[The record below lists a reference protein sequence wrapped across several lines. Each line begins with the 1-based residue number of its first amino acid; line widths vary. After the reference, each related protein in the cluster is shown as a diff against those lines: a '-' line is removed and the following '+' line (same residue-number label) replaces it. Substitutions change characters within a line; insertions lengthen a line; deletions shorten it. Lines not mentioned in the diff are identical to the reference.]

1 MKISIKKASVN
12 MSKAVIHIRN
22 ILADKRG
29 EGMVDIAISVMI
41 SVVLGAL
48 VLAGL
53 YLLFKS
59 NIMPVLTQKVQDMF
73 NYQG

>member
-1 MKISIKKASVN
+1 MKILIKKARVN
-12 MSKAVIHIRN
+12 MSKAVMHVRN

-59 NIMPVLTQKVQDMF
+59 NVLPVLTQKIQEMF